1 MAESKH
7 FDKIAWAVTAVTLVL
22 TILFM
27 NGGALGLAAM
37 ERTMGYENRL
47 FDNTKVHSI
56 DIVIDDWDT
65 LIENAASEEYY
76 AASVVIDGESYKNV
90 GIRAKGN
97 TSLSTVATLG
107 SERYSFKI
115 EFDHYDKTESYHG
128 LDKLSLNNLIQ
139 DATMMKDYLTYTMM
153 QVFGVDSSL
162 CSFVYI
168 TVNGEDWGLYLAVE
182 GVEESFL
189 TRNYGSDYGELYKP
203 DSMRFGGGRGNGK
216 DFDMGDFMN
225 REKSSADGT
234 QDEAMSGRGGFTPP
248 DTAMADSGTFTPP
261 NMPDGTISEESNTV
275 PPSIPDGDTSDS
287 GSFTPPQFSDDED
300 FADFGKGFGGGFSN
314 GSSDVK
320 LQYIDDDL
328 DSYTNIWDNAKTDI
342 TEADQTRLVESLR
355 KLSTGEDIA
364 SVVDVEEVIRYFVV
378 HNYVCN
384 GDSYTG
390 SMIHNYYLYEKD
402 GKLSMIPWDYN
413 LAFGTFQGSNAQSTV
428 NTPIDAPISGG
439 TNDDRPMW
447 NWILSDEQYTTLYHE
462 YFAEFLEA
470 VDIQSLID
478 DAYDLIA
485 PYVAKDPTAFYSYE
499 EFETGV
505 ETLRQFC
512 TLRSESIAAQLANG
526 ETTEEMDY
534 ADASAI
540 SLSDMGTMNAGG
552 EAMQGGNRGDFD
564 RQTPND
570 FYPSQASGN
579 GDMPDGFDS
588 SQTPGS
594 SDGSASKPSDTD
606 EITTTDGEPAENSSS
621 RGNMSPPTNERNSD
635 ANRADS
641 GTPAALLWIACSI
654 LALAVGLVIVG
665 LYRH

>member
-56 DIVIDDWDT
+56 DIVMDDWDT

-139 DATMMKDYLTYTMM
+139 DSTMMKDYLTYTMM
-153 QVFGVDSSL
+153 QAFGVDSSL

-189 TRNYGSDYGELYKP
+189 TRNYGSGYGELYKP

-216 DFDMGDFMN
+216 DFDMDDFMN
-225 REKSSADGT
+225 REESSADGT
-234 QDEAMSGRGGFTPP
+234 QDETTSGRGSFTPP
-248 DTAMADSGTFTPP
+248 DSDTSDDGTFTPP
-261 NMPDGTISEESNTV
+261 NMPDGTMSEGANAT
-275 PPSIPDGDTSDS
+275 PPSKPGSDTSDGSSFTPPSMPDGDLPDS

-355 KLSTGEDIA
+355 KLSAGEDIA

-413 LAFGTFQGSNAQSTV
+413 LAFGTFQGGNAQSTV

-552 EAMQGGNRGDFD
+552 GNM
-564 RQTPND
+564 P
-570 FYPSQASGN
+570 GN
-579 GDMPDGFDS
+579 GSSFDGQMPDGFDPA
-588 SQTPGS
+588 QMLGS
-594 SDGSASKPSDTD
+594 SDGSFSTPSDTD
-606 EITTTDGEPAENSSS
+606 ETTTTDGEPAENT

>member
-1 MAESKH
+1 MAKSKH

-56 DIVIDDWDT
+56 DIVMDDWDT
-65 LIENAASEEYY
+65 FIENAASEEYY

-139 DATMMKDYLTYTMM
+139 DSTMMKDYLTYTMM
-153 QVFGVDSSL
+153 QAFGVDSSL

-189 TRNYGSDYGELYKP
+189 TRNYGSGYGELYKP

-216 DFDMGDFMN
+216 DFDMDDFMN
-225 REKSSADGT
+225 REEASADGT
-234 QDEAMSGRGGFTPP
+234 QDETMSGRGGFTPS
-248 DTAMADSGTFTPP
+248 DTAMADNGTFTPP
-261 NMPDGTISEESNTV
+261 NMPDGTMSEGANAT
-275 PPSIPDGDTSDS
+275 PPSKPGGDTSDGS
-287 GSFTPPQFSDDED
+287 SFTPPQFSDNSSDNED
-300 FADFGKGFGGGFSN
+300 FADFGKGFGGFGGGFSN

-355 KLSTGEDIA
+355 KLSAGEDIA

-413 LAFGTFQGSNAQSTV
+413 LAFGTFQGGNAQSTV

-462 YFAEFLEA
+462 YFAEFLET

-552 EAMQGGNRGDFD
+552 GNM
-564 RQTPND
+564 P
-570 FYPSQASGN
+570 GN
-579 GDMPDGFDS
+579 GSSFDGQMPDGFDPA
-588 SQTPGS
+588 QMLGS
-594 SDGSASKPSDTD
+594 SDGSFSKSSDTD
-606 EITTTDGEPAENSSS
+606 ETASTDAEPSENT
-621 RGNMSPPTNERNSD
+621 RGNMSPPTNDRNSD

>member
-56 DIVIDDWDT
+56 DIVMDDWDT

-139 DATMMKDYLTYTMM
+139 DSTMMKDYLTYTMM
-153 QVFGVDSSL
+153 QAFGVDSSL

-189 TRNYGSDYGELYKP
+189 TRNYGSGYGELYKP

-216 DFDMGDFMN
+216 DFDMDDFMN
-225 REKSSADGT
+225 REESSADGT
-234 QDEAMSGRGGFTPP
+234 QDEAMSWRGGFTPP

-261 NMPDGTISEESNTV
+261 NMSDGTISEESNTV

-355 KLSTGEDIA
+355 KLSAGEDIA

-413 LAFGTFQGSNAQSTV
+413 LAFGTFQGGNAQSTV

-447 NWILSDEQYTTLYHE
+447 NCILSDEQYTTLYHE

-478 DAYDLIA
+478 DVYDLIA

-552 EAMQGGNRGDFD
+552 GNM
-564 RQTPND
+564 P
-570 FYPSQASGN
+570 GN
-579 GDMPDGFDS
+579 GSSFDGQMPDGFDPA
-588 SQTPGS
+588 QMLGS
-594 SDGSASKPSDTD
+594 SDGSFSKPSDTD
-606 EITTTDGEPAENSSS
+606 ETASTDAEPSENT
-621 RGNMSPPTNERNSD
+621 RGNMSPPTNDRNSD